1 MNNFSQILETCL
13 QIFVNFRIIFDNVS
27 LQSHFI
33 SFFLKVSGL
42 SDEKTSQNDFLLAF
56 IDPAPRN

>member
-1 MNNFSQILETCL
+1 MINFSQILETCL

-33 SFFLKVSGL
+33 SLFSNVSGL
-42 SDEKTSQNDFLLAF
+42 SDEKTSQKDFLLAF